1 MTPEEQKL
9 MDESFTHVDLES
21 KDLVAERIEQ
31 LKALFPEIAV
41 EGDGSIDF
49 EKLRLILGD
58 EVDEGQE
65 RYAFTWPGKTDAIRQ
80 AQTPS
85 TATLRPDETASV
97 DWDTTENLYIE
108 GDNLEALKL
117 LQRGYHGKV
126 KMIYID
132 PPYNTGHDF
141 VYKDSFQD
149 SIENYKEQAGLSGQS
164 NADTSGRY
172 HSDWL
177 SMMYPRLRLAR
188 ELLTDDGVIF
198 ISIDDNEESNLQNIC
213 NEIFGENNFIAK
225 ALVKINPRGRNLDQ
239 FIAKTCEPVI
249 IYAKDYLN
257 PNTVKPI
264 EKGSDMLAE
273 YSREDQ
279 IGKYRPIG
287 LRNRNQA
294 FNPITRPTMYYPLYI
309 NPNNGSVSLSQSE
322 DYSIEVYP
330 DAPDGTQTC
339 WTWSKPKITQ
349 ENSLLFAENTSTGWR
364 VFRKD
369 YASRNGESPKTLAK
383 SLWDEGEF
391 NNDQGKSSIKALFG
405 ANVMDFPKS
414 PFLMQRVI
422 EMGTD
427 KDSLVLDFFSGS
439 ATLAHACMTTN
450 AKDQGNRHFIM
461 IQMPEKT
468 DPNSTAYRNN
478 LETICEIG
486 EERIRR
492 AGQKIKAEIKEENKQ
507 LKLGEELKPIPDIG
521 FRVLKLDSSNFD
533 RVEGGALVD
542 SLIKPDRNHDDI
554 IFEMMLKWGLELS
567 LPMEKTEV
575 TGYPITS
582 IAADELICCMDEG
595 LTVEVLEAIAA
606 LEPKRV
612 FFLDSVLTDTIK
624 LNAAQIFK
632 RVGDKL
638 GYEIELRT
646 A

>member
-9 MDESFTHVDLES
+9 VDESFTHMDLES
-21 KDLVAERIEQ
+21 KDLVAERVEQ
-31 LKALFPEIAV
+31 LKALFPEITV
-41 EGDGSIDF
+41 EGDGTIDYD
-49 EKLRLILGD
+49 KLRLILGD

-65 RYAFTWPGKTDAIRQ
+65 RYAFTWPGKADAIRQ

-85 TATLRPDETASV
+85 TATLRPDEEDSV

-108 GDNLEALKL
+108 GDNLEVLKL

-149 SIENYKEQAGLSGQS
+149 SIHNYVKQTGLTGQS
-164 NADTSGRY
+164 NSDTSGRF
-172 HSDWL
+172 HSNWL

-213 NEIFGENNFIAK
+213 NEVFGENNFIAK
-225 ALVKINPRGRNLDQ
+225 VLVKINPRGRNLDQ
-239 FIAKTCEPVI
+239 FIARTCEPVL

-257 PNTVKPI
+257 PNNIKPI
-264 EKGSDMLAE
+264 EKGSEMLAE
-273 YSREDQ
+273 YSREDVV
-279 IGKYRPIG
+279 GKYRPIG
-287 LRNRNQA
+287 LRNRNQS

-309 NPNNGSVSLSQSE
+309 NPENGKISLEPSESYSV
-322 DYSIEVYP
+322 EVLP
-330 DAPDGTQTC
+330 DAPDGTKTC
-339 WTWSKPKITQ
+339 WTWSKSKIIE
-349 ENSLLFAENTSTGWR
+349 ENDLLFAENTSTGWR

-369 YASRNGESPKTLAK
+369 YASKDGESPKTLAK

-391 NNDQGKSSIKALFG
+391 NNDQGKASIKSLFG
-405 ANVMDFPKS
+405 SNVMDFPKS
-414 PFLMQRVI
+414 PFLMQRII

-427 KDSLVLDFFSGS
+427 KDSLILDFFSGS
-439 ATLAHACMTTN
+439 ATLAHSCFVAN
-450 AKDQGNRHFIM
+450 VKDNGKRRFIM
-461 IQMPEKT
+461 VQMPEST
-468 DPNSTAYRNN
+468 CETSTAHQIGLR
-478 LETICEIG
+478 TICEIG

-492 AGQKIKAEIKEENKQ
+492 AGKKIKEEIEEENKQ
-507 LKLGEELKPIPDIG
+507 LKLDEEPKTVPDIG

-533 RVEGGALVD
+533 QVEDGALVD
-542 SLIKPDRNHDDI
+542 NLIKPGRTNDDI

-575 TGYPITS
+575 AGYPITS
-582 IAADELICCMDEG
+582 IAADELVCCMDEG

>member
-1 MTPEEQKL
+1 

-65 RYAFTWPGKTDAIRQ
+65 RYAFTWPGKADAIRQ

-85 TATLRPDETASV
+85 TATLRPDEKDSV

-108 GDNLEALKL
+108 GDNLEVLKL

-149 SIENYKEQAGLSGQS
+149 SIENYKGQAGLSGQS

-198 ISIDDNEESNLQNIC
+198 ISIDDNEESNLQSIC

-239 FIAKTCEPVI
+239 FVAKTCEPVLI
-249 IYAKDYLN
+249 FAKDYLN

-309 NPNNGSVSLSQSE
+309 NPDNGLVSLTQSE
-322 DYSIEVYP
+322 EYYIEIYP

-339 WTWSKPKITQ
+339 WTWSKPKIIQ

-427 KDSLVLDFFSGS
+427 KDSLILDFFSGS
-439 ATLAHACMTTN
+439 ATLAHACMTIN
-450 AKDQGNRHFIM
+450 AKDKGNRHFIM

-468 DPNSTAYRNN
+468 DSNSTAYRND
-478 LETICEIG
+478 LKTICEIG

-492 AGQKIKAEIKEENKQ
+492 AGQKIKTEIEEENKQ
-507 LKLGEELKPIPDIG
+507 LKLGEESKPIPDIG

-533 RVEGGALVD
+533 RVEGGVLVD
-542 SLIKPDRNHDDI
+542 NLIKLDRNHDDI

-575 TGYPITS
+575 AGYPITS